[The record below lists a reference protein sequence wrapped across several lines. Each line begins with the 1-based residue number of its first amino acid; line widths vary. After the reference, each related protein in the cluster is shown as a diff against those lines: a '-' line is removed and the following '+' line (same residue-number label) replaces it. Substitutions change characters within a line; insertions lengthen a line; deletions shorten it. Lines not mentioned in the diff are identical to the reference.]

1 MPTPDL
7 LLYAAQLP
15 PEPARH
21 THVDRTRMLKVTGLW
36 PTPYGRGVPSL
47 HLRLA
52 SAGFWTLAGALGSR
66 ILTVLASILVAR
78 TLGDVAFGE
87 LGMVQS
93 TAGMFAVLG
102 SFGLAATG
110 AKHVAEFRTR
120 DPATAGRVIG
130 LSTLV
135 ALLTGALA
143 ATLLVLFSQGLAASV
158 AAPHLSKLLVL
169 SSSLLI
175 FGALAAAQ
183 TGAVSGLEGFRGLAW
198 VNITAALLS
207 FPAMIAGA
215 FLAGLRGCLLAL
227 IFTAAITCLLS
238 LRILRKETR
247 SWGIQV
253 DYRVSRQELRILWI
267 FSLPAVMTGALVM
280 PTYWICSAIIANQ
293 PGGYAELGIFH
304 AASTWRSA
312 ILFLPGLVGPLLLPF
327 SSSLKSEGQ
336 TSESRRLLGTG
347 VFINICL
354 AALVALPV
362 GLMAGTIMRIY
373 GQQFETGDRVLVL
386 LAVLAVIMAATS
398 AIWHTLMGWGAV
410 WLTFAVSVLWAGS
423 MIALTWLLRGLGA
436 EGLAWS
442 TLIAHLVQLAGYGIC
457 LSIAARTGGPS
468 IAT

>member
-1 MPTPDL
+1 M
-7 LLYAAQLP
+7 
-15 PEPARH
+15 
-21 THVDRTRMLKVTGLW
+21 MKVTGLW
-36 PTPYGRGVPSL
+36 PTTYGRSVAPL
-47 HLRLA
+47 HLRMA

-120 DPATAGRVIG
+120 DPASAGRIIG

-143 ATLLVLFSQGLAASV
+143 AALLVLFSASLATSV
-158 AAPHLSKLLVL
+158 AAPHLSRLLVL
-169 SSSLLI
+169 SSSLLV

-198 VNITAALLS
+198 VNTTAALLS

-215 FLAGLRGCLLAL
+215 FLAGLLGCLLAL

-238 LRILRKETR
+238 FRILHKETR

-253 DYRVSRQELRILWI
+253 DYRVSRQELRILWT

-280 PTYWICSAIIANQ
+280 PTYWICNAILVNQ
-293 PGGYAELGIFH
+293 PGGYAELGIFN

-336 TSESRRLLGTG
+336 ANESRRLLGTG
-347 VFINICL
+347 IFINTCL
-354 AALVALPV
+354 AALVALPI
-362 GLMAGTIMRIY
+362 GLLAGTIMKMY
-373 GQQFETGDRVLVL
+373 GRQFETGDRVLVL

-410 WLTFAVSVLWAGS
+410 WLTFAVSIIWAAA
-423 MIALTWLLRGLGA
+423 MILFTWLLRGMGA

-442 TLIAHLVQLAGYGIC
+442 SLIAHLLQLAGYGIGASMAARAGG
-457 LSIAARTGGPS
+457 LSIAS
-468 IAT
+468 